1 MTPWHL
7 STHPDRPLADTD
19 ALVPAMRTSH
29 TMVFKKI
36 TLIGTS
42 PESFDEAVDDAVD
55 RAEHTLENIYWVEV
69 EEMGVEIASV
79 EGREYQAEVEVAFE
93 LEDAEE

>member
-1 MTPWHL
+1 
-7 STHPDRPLADTD
+7 
-19 ALVPAMRTSH
+19 
-29 TMVFKKI
+29 MVFKKI

-42 PESFDEAVDDAVD
+42 SESFDQAVDDAVS
-55 RAEHTLENIYWVEV
+55 RAENTLDNLMWAEV

-93 LEDAEE
+93 LEE